1 MTIRH
6 AVLLAS
12 LNVLLTL
19 ALAGYVWLAP
29 PRATAFA
36 MLDVAELYRLKERQ
50 VAAVLVKRDTSD
62 AERAAAIQHA
72 GNFGTELATVVES
85 LPQECRCLILVRGA
99 VTGSSRQLPDLTPLV
114 RQRLGL

>member
-6 AVLLAS
+6 IALLTA
-12 LNVLLTL
+12 LNALLTL
-19 ALAGYVWLAP
+19 GVAAYVWLAP
-29 PRATAFA
+29 TGTAFA

-50 VAAVLVKRDTSD
+50 VAAVLVKRDASD
-62 AERAAAIQHA
+62 ADRAAAIQHA
-72 GNFGTELATVVES
+72 GNFGAELAAVVES